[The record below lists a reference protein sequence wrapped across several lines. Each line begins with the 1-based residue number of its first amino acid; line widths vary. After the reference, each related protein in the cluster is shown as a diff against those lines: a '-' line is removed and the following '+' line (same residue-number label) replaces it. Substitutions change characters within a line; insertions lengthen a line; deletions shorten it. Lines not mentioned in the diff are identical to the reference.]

1 MLCYRGTTTEG
12 GEDLPVALL
21 KVTVPVVDH
30 KKCETDY
37 SNTTV
42 SQDQFCAGLDQ
53 GGKDSCQGDSGGP
66 IVDPTSKILYGLVS
80 WGQGCAEA
88 GKPGIYTDVGDVLD
102 FIKSNMG

>member
-1 MLCYRGTTTEG
+1 MHRGTTSEG
-12 GEDLPVALL
+12 GQSLPKNLL

-30 KKCETDY
+30 AKCEADY
-37 SNTTV
+37 SGSTV

-66 IVDPTSKILYGLVS
+66 IVDPSTKVLYGLVS

-102 FIKSNMG
+102 FITANLG